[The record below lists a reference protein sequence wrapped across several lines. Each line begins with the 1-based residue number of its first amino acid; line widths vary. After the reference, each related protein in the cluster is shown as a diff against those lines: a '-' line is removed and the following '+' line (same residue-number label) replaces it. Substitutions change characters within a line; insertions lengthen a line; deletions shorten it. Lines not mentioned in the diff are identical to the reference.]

1 MSELESVLAHLADT
15 SEANASAVRQLLK
28 TNDQLVRRLTIG
40 DDATIFG
47 CCGLFDLCS
56 NQDLMS
62 LSLEGANKFLDWLG
76 WILTEVC
83 IERRSFINFVR
94 PEQYAGACTA
104 GYLADPCADPNSY
117 EFGTCDFII
126 QDYGR
131 LRREG
136 HVQDVTYDFMKYCE
150 RQPMYRL
157 DGSLITNQTEYE
169 MRFATEVILQDLKR
183 YTVTG
188 AAAPGLFDGLE
199 SLVTNGYVDP
209 NGKPCSSM
217 DSIVIDWNQNTMAGG
232 AGITWNGG
240 AVGAGFNFVDVL
252 MAVYRHI
259 KQNISWAPSL
269 AARQMQVGEMI
280 ILLPGFLRQ
289 CLLDSFTC
297 WSVCPGAQ
305 YQEVAIQSYEARQF
319 RLSLNGGMFGDGAIS
334 IDGFT
339 IPLIQYDWEL
349 TKGPTRGDI
358 YLLTGGIGGV
368 KTLHGE
374 MLDMSKIPSKHDG
387 FAYTDGGRLLTWEE
401 QDHTCVKQIVEM
413 RPRIVAWAPWTL
425 ARFHDVRCA
434 VPGGPKSP
442 DPCEE
447 SYHPEECFCVA
458 QCPE

>member
-1 MSELESVLAHLADT
+1 MSELDALLTRVLESN
-15 SEANASAVRQLLK
+15 EANADLVRHMLK
-28 TNDQLVRRLTIG
+28 SNDQLVRRLTMG

-47 CCGLFDLCS
+47 CCGLFDLCT

-62 LSLEGANKFLDWLG
+62 LSMEGANKFLDWLG

-83 IERRSFINFVR
+83 VERRSFINYVR
-94 PEQYAGACTA
+94 PEQLSEECTE
-104 GYLADPCADPNSY
+104 GYLSDPCADPKSY

-126 QDYGR
+126 TDYGR
-131 LRREG
+131 LRRSG

-150 RQPMYRL
+150 RQPYYRL

-183 YTVTG
+183 YAITG
-188 AAAPGLFDGLE
+188 TAAAGLFAGLQ
-199 SLVTNGYVDP
+199 SLVVNDYTDP
-209 NGKPCSSM
+209 NGHRCSSM
-217 DSIVIDWNQNTMAGG
+217 DSIVIDWGTNDMDGG
-232 AGITWNGG
+232 AGITWNGD

-259 KQNISWAPSL
+259 KRNIAWAPSL

-280 ILLPGFLRQ
+280 LLLPDFMAQ

-339 IPLIQYDWEL
+339 IPLIRYDWEMMQGNNL
-349 TKGPTRGDI
+349 GDM
-358 YLLTGGIGGV
+358 YLLTGSIGGV

-401 QDHTCVKQIVEM
+401 KDMTCVQQIVEM

-425 ARFHDVRCA
+425 ARFHDVRCT

-447 SYHPEECFCVA
+447 SWFPEESFCVA
-458 QCPE
+458 KCAE